1 MAAEH
6 QNRQRNFKVAKMKR
20 IPILWLLISSG
31 SYASEIFFNPDA
43 LAIQGLNGE
52 FIDVDLSFFEQ
63 KSYFP
68 PGTYQVDIYLNDRF
82 ILTDMVTFTERQ
94 DNKKLL
100 PVISPEMASRLHI
113 KKEHYP
119 LIMEQLELDGDVKA
133 DFLSRSNQLRLSLPE
148 AYLLRIPRGWTDPTL
163 WDHGINALRV
173 NYLFTGF
180 HSNNKNSANDRSY
193 FLSLNN
199 GLNLGAWRL
208 RNNSTYRDSRQE
220 KREWNSL
227 QTYVQRDIQGWRSQL
242 TLGEYESPSELFDGF
257 SFTGVMLESDEAM
270 RPDSMRGY
278 APVIRGTALS
288 NARVIIKQG
297 GFILYEKE
305 VSPGPFII
313 DDLYQNSSGE
323 RLEVIIRESNGE
335 ERIFYHDF
343 SAVPIMERDGS
354 FRYSLLAGKYR
365 YGDIKTDEPEF
376 TLATLVYGLPYDST
390 LYTGLLAAKD
400 YYAGIVGAGKSF
412 GQFGALSFDATYM
425 HNNMQK
431 EKLYQYNGQRSSQS
445 YRLQYAKK
453 FTTTDTYFTLAA
465 QHYQQDYLSFKDA
478 ITYDYTSPRDQRQIK
493 ARYNLQISQYLGQ
506 FGSLYFS
513 ANQHKRWDNKGTD
526 YYLNAGYSYTGWK
539 NINYTFNYNH
549 NKNNQLESES
559 QFSFAVRIPFD
570 SFMKQQA
577 NLNYQYMQNKHG
589 RTLNTASLSGTTL
602 ERRNL
607 SYSLQHSISS
617 GKGNSGNTSAA
628 SLSYLG
634 AKGRISTSY
643 GHDDSADR
651 FNYSLSGCVVAH
663 RGGVT
668 LSQPMGE
675 TIAIID
681 TNDVADVPLKNYT
694 AITTDYFGNAVLPYI
709 VTYRENKINIDIDN
723 LEFDIDTINSGKT
736 IIPTRGAVVRA
747 AFGVKQGFRSLVT
760 LQYHN
765 RPLPFGTIVSVT
777 TDEGK
782 NISGIVGEDGDVYLS
797 GLEKNNQLI
806 VALPQQKSCVADYT
820 IDSSSYNKIHFATLQ
835 CQ

>member
-1 MAAEH
+1 
-6 QNRQRNFKVAKMKR
+6 MKK
-20 IPILWLLISSG
+20 ITILWLLMSSG
-31 SYASEIFFNPDA
+31 SHASEIFFNPDA
-43 LAIQGLNGE
+43 LAIQGISGE
-52 FIDVDLSFFEQ
+52 LTDVDLSFFEE

-68 PGTYQVDIYLNDRF
+68 PGVYQVDIYLNDHYV
-82 ILTDMVTFTERQ
+82 LTDMVTFTERR
-94 DNKKLL
+94 DKKKLL
-100 PVISPEMASRLHI
+100 PIISPEMANRLHI
-113 KKEHYP
+113 QQEHYP

-163 WDHGINALRV
+163 WDQGINALRV

-180 HSNNKNSANDRSY
+180 HSNNTGGANDESY

-199 GLNLGAWRL
+199 GLNLGAWRV
-208 RNNSTYRDSRQE
+208 RNNATYRDSRQE

-227 QTYVQRDIQGWRSQL
+227 QTYVQRDIQGWKSQL

-376 TLATLVYGLPYDST
+376 TLGTLVYGLPYDST
-390 LYTGLLAAKD
+390 LYAGLLGAKD
-400 YYAGIVGAGKSF
+400 YYAGILGAGKSF
-412 GQFGALSFDATYM
+412 GQLGALSFDATYTNNKM
-425 HNNMQK
+425 QGDAFYQHN
-431 EKLYQYNGQRSSQS
+431 YQQSSQS

-453 FTTTDTYFTLAA
+453 FTTTDTYFTFAA
-465 QHYQQDYLSFKDA
+465 QHYEQGYLSFKDA
-478 ITYDYTSPRDQRQIK
+478 VTYAQSLPRDHKQIK
-493 ARYNLQISQYLGQ
+493 TRYNLQLSQYLGD

-513 ANQHKRWDNKGTD
+513 ANQQKRWDNEGKD

-539 NINYTFNYNH
+539 NINYTFNYSH
-549 NKNNQLESES
+549 NKNEQLESDS

-570 SFMKQQA
+570 ALLKHQS
-577 NLNYQYMQNKHG
+577 NVNYQYLQSKNG
-589 RTLNTASLSGTTL
+589 RTLHTASFSGTAL
-602 ERRNL
+602 ENRNL
-607 SYSLQHSISS
+607 SYSLQHSIDSGKQSS
-617 GKGNSGNTSAA
+617 GDTSAA

-634 AKGRISTSY
+634 AKGRVSTSY
-643 GHDDSADR
+643 SHDDYSDR
-651 FNYSLSGCVVAH
+651 FNYSLSGGIVAH
-663 RGGVT
+663 RHGVT

-681 TNDVADVPLKNYT
+681 TEDVADVPLKNHT
-694 AITTDYFGNAVLPYI
+694 AITTDYFGNAVLPHV
-709 VTYRENKINIDIDN
+709 VTYRENQINLDVDK
-723 LEFDIDTINSGKT
+723 LEFDVDTINSART

-747 AFGVKQGFRSLVT
+747 SFGVKQGYRSLVT
-760 LQYHN
+760 LQYHQ

-777 TDEGK
+777 TEDGK
-782 NISGIVGEDGDVYLS
+782 YISGIVGEGGDVYLS
-797 GLEKNNQLI
+797 GLEKNNRLD
-806 VALPQQKSCVADYT
+806 VTLPQQQHCSANYR
-820 IDSSSYNKIHFATLQ
+820 IDASSYNQIYFATLE